1 MLIGSSMINS
11 EMLSFDKNLAIVD
24 VEYFDTTKIKSGS
37 FDPIK
42 GIVRGDTMN
51 REKYQIFI
59 E

>member
-1 MLIGSSMINS
+1 MINS

-42 GIVRGDTMN
+42 GIVRGDTTN